1 MYDSGVSAGPENH
14 DIFPKYSWEQ
24 WFAWYPVK
32 VKGKR
37 RWLTKVCR
45 RVRMHREDVNI
56 YAGYEYGDL
65 FDVLREEQ

>member
-1 MYDSGVSAGPENH
+1 MFDSGVSAGP
-14 DIFPKYSWEQ
+14 ISRPPKGDWEQ

-65 FDVLREEQ
+65 FDVLREES

>member
-1 MYDSGVSAGPENH
+1 MYDSGVSAGPAAG
-14 DIFPKYSWEQ
+14 FPKYSWEQ

-45 RVRMHREDVNI
+45 RVRMYREDVNI

-65 FDVLREEQ
+65 FDVLKEEQ